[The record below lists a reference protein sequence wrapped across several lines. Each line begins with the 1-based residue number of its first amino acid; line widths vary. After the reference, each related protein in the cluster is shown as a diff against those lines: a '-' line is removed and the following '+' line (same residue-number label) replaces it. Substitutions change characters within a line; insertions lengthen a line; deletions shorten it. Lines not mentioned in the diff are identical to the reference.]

1 MHGAWVRTANQ
12 RPSRPNVRGFPALAK
27 RSRFLDQKIK
37 MRQMRFILA
46 LDRHR
51 SLSAAARALGLSQP
65 ALTKALQELE
75 TTIGT
80 VLFQRHPHGVS
91 PTAAG
96 RLLLGFAERT
106 LTELQRLDD
115 TLDEIASPG
124 GGLVVLGAL
133 PVSCAGLVPRI
144 VQRLRQKY
152 GRLELRL
159 VGGRTEELLPKLA
172 AGELDLVLGRLYQP
186 ELPDGLIREPLHN
199 EPLSVLARAGHPL
212 FLEEGKKAR
221 KLSDWDLVLPTFSQ
235 RLGVEI
241 EHLLGLLRLS
251 ASPRWLRSSSHLFIR
266 EILHE
271 TDMLTVAPSL
281 LVAGDLIR
289 GSLRVVPISAR
300 PPERPGGMILNPN
313 RPLSPSAAL
322 VCDVIRETV
331 SEMIGHDSAAIAG
344 GYGEAGP
351 IDAGAR
357 KVEA

>member
-1 MHGAWVRTANQ
+1 
-12 RPSRPNVRGFPALAK
+12 
-27 RSRFLDQKIK
+27 
-37 MRQMRFILA
+37 MRFILA

-51 SLSAAARALGLSQP
+51 SLSAAARALGVSQP

-75 TTIGT
+75 TTIGS
-80 VLFQRHPHGVS
+80 VLFERHPLGVS

-115 TLDEIASPG
+115 TLDEIAAPG

-144 VQRLRQKY
+144 VQRLRQNHD
-152 GRLELRL
+152 RLEVRL
-159 VGGRTEELLPKLA
+159 VGGRTEELLPKLTS
-172 AGELDLVLGRLYQP
+172 GEVDLVLGRLYQP
-186 ELPDGLIREPLHN
+186 ELPDGLVREPLHS

-212 FLEEGKKAR
+212 FAGEGRQAAA
-221 KLSDWDLVLPTFSQ
+221 LSDWDLVLPTFSQ

-241 EHLLGLLRLS
+241 EHLLGMLQLS

-271 TDMLTVAPSL
+271 TDMLTIAPRL

-289 GSLRVVPISAR
+289 GSLRIVPIAAK
-300 PPERPGGMILNPN
+300 PPERPAGLILNPN

-322 VCDVIRETV
+322 VCDVIRESV
-331 SEMIGHDSAAIAG
+331 SELIGHASAAIAS
-344 GYGEAGP
+344 GYGKAGP
-351 IDAGAR
+351 IDGDSG
-357 KVEA
+357 EMEP

>member
-1 MHGAWVRTANQ
+1 
-12 RPSRPNVRGFPALAK
+12 
-27 RSRFLDQKIK
+27 
-37 MRQMRFILA
+37 MRFILA

-51 SLSAAARALGLSQP
+51 SLSAAARALSLSQP

-75 TTIGT
+75 TTT
-80 VLFQRHPHGVS
+80 AVVLFERHPHGVS

-115 TLDEIASPG
+115 TLNEIASPG

-144 VQRLRQKY
+144 VQRLRLNH

-186 ELPDGLIREPLHN
+186 ELPDGLVREQLHS
-199 EPLSVLARAGHPL
+199 EPLSVIARAGHPL
-212 FLEEGKKAR
+212 FLEEESAAAR
-221 KLSDWDLVLPTFSQ
+221 LPDWDLVLPTFSQ

-241 EHLLGLLRLS
+241 EHLLGLLKLS

-289 GSLRVVPISAR
+289 GSLRVVPIQAA
-300 PPERPGGMILNPN
+300 PPERPAGMILNPK

-322 VCDVIRETV
+322 VCDVIRESV
-331 SEMIGHDSAAIAG
+331 SELIGHGSAAIAS
-344 GYGEAGP
+344 GYGKTDS
-351 IDAGAR
+351 IDASIR
-357 KVEA
+357 KGDA